1 MAKET
6 KKTAD
11 KASVEKQTEDSIPK
25 EQVFTAPWEAPKPR
39 LFDLEEFD
47 KVAKKLVE
55 DRLQFE
61 HQLAPLSAYHMPPND
76 NAGKISLSV
85 VRTIG
90 EANQTSYNA
99 KRVVDLFA
107 QRTLSPGNALYTRNR
122 PHDVANEIYQL
133 MGDAKKMRGLC
144 KRLDS
149 GQAETVLL
157 DDIAEVFTTHILNE
171 NPYHYSNPNAS
182 PVEGYADLVKLI
194 RSVGE
199 MVNHY
204 QSTKMFNPSKQ
215 LDPSLLTAAG
225 EFSKQ
230 PFQIMS
236 RLTAQVN
243 LIRQAINENN
253 NHIRWHHNRADGE
266 VPFLSKYSDGKEIP
280 LMEPNSSDYQ
290 TSQASGCVAAVR
302 AQCGNLR
309 NLVARDITAGK
320 LVFCAALDL
329 MSDIHLG
336 TVQILNA
343 LIEEHRALVSCIDY
357 LGVEVADLLKH
368 TVVESLRREVEYRV
382 TTVNDD
388 GIPF

>member
-6 KKTAD
+6 KKTTD
-11 KASVEKQTEDSIPK
+11 KTSVEKQTGDSIPK

-39 LFDLEEFD
+39 PFDLEEFD

-55 DRLQFE
+55 DRQQFE
-61 HQLAPLSAYHMPPND
+61 HQLAPLTAYNLPPND
-76 NAGKISLSV
+76 ASGKISLSII
-85 VRTIG
+85 RTIG

-122 PHDVANEIYQL
+122 PHDIANEIYQL
-133 MGDAKKMRGLC
+133 MSDTKKMRGLC

-157 DDIAEVFTTHILNE
+157 DDITEIFTSHILNE
-171 NPYHYSNPNAS
+171 NPIHYSNPNTAS
-182 PVEGYADLVKLI
+182 VEGYADLVKLI

-204 QSTKMFNPSKQ
+204 RGTNMFNPSKQ
-215 LDPSLLTAAG
+215 TDPSLLSAAG
-225 EFSKQ
+225 DFSKQ

-236 RLTAQVN
+236 RLTAQVS
-243 LIRQAINENN
+243 LIRQAINDNN
-253 NHIRWHHNRADGE
+253 NHVRWSHNRTDGI
-266 VPFLSKYSDGKEIP
+266 VPFLAKYSDGKEIP
-280 LMEPNSSDYQ
+280 LMEPNASDY
-290 TSQASGCVAAVR
+290 TTFQANGCAASVR
-302 AQCGNLR
+302 TLCSNLR
-309 NLVARDITAGK
+309 NLVARDISAGK

-336 TVQILNA
+336 TVQILGA

-382 TTVNDD
+382 TTVDDD